1 MYLLDTN
8 VLSDLRRGKALATN
22 QALIACVDALPV
34 ADQFIS
40 VFSIFEIEMGILRV
54 GRRDPQ
60 QATILRGWLEQEIV
74 ANFLDRILPADAT
87 VARRAAAMHVPD
99 PAPFADSLIAAT
111 ALVHGLTVVTR
122 NSADFADR
130 GVPVLNPWD

>member
-1 MYLLDTN
+1 VFLIDTN
-8 VLSDLRRGKALATN
+8 VVSEIRRIQVGRGNPKLERWARGQDLTLMYLSAITLFELERGVLGKERKDPRQGANLRRWMETF
-22 QALIACVDALPV
+22 VMP
-34 ADQFIS
+34 
-40 VFSIFEIEMGILRV
+40 
-54 GRRDPQ
+54 
-60 QATILRGWLEQEIV
+60 
-74 ANFLDRILPADAT
+74 NFGPRLLPADAT